1 LPPLSFWGREMR
13 RSAPRSGCA
22 SRDAWYGYSLVVGA
36 ALLWGTLGLF
46 FKHIIGTYGLSP
58 LTLAFFRATLAFL
71 GLLIGLGFLDRSLLC
86 LDRRDIPFF
95 ALFGLVSV
103 AIFYVVYIA
112 AVDLTTVATGAVL
125 LYTAPA
131 WVTLLAWRLYGEPLT
146 GRKLIALG
154 LAFVGCGLVARAYDP
169 GQLRLNG
176 PGVACGLAAGLTYA
190 LYTIFGKH
198 ALERYAPWTVVTYA
212 MGFGAAFLLLAQSP
226 ASLRPVLTPSPLWGW
241 LTALAL
247 GPTVG
252 AFGLYTLG
260 LRRVPASVA
269 SIVATLEP
277 VTAAALSFTLLGERF
292 APPQALGGGMI
303 IAGVVLLSS
312 ERS

>member
-1 LPPLSFWGREMR
+1 MGRSE
-13 RSAPRSGCA
+13 PRSGGA
-22 SRDAWYGYSLVVGA
+22 SRDAWYGYPLVVGA

-58 LTLAFFRATLAFL
+58 LTLAFFRAALAFL
-71 GLLIGLGFLDRSLLC
+71 GLLVGLGLLDRSLLR
-86 LDRRDIPFF
+86 LDRQDIPFF
-95 ALFGLVSV
+95 ACFGLVSV
-103 AIFYVVYIA
+103 AIFYAVYIA

-226 ASLRPVLTPSPLWGW
+226 ASLWPVLTPSPLWGW

-277 VTAAALSFTLLGERF
+277 VTAAALSFVLLGERF